1 MLIADWSLQYQ
12 SARGIKVI
20 FYLAFLQ
27 NEEALAKNVVYFRR
41 KYPILP
47 ESKII
52 APYLAQY
59 IKIKQWRPAIWSKY
73 MPLRCFVHKTI
84 NWTFYLHV
92 TK

>member
-27 NEEALAKNVVYFRR
+27 NEEALEKNVVYFRR
-41 KYPILP
+41 KYRIFPG
-47 ESKII
+47 SKII

-59 IKIKQWRPAIWSKY
+59 IKNHEDLAYEASICLSDAWSIK
-73 MPLRCFVHKTI
+73 L
-84 NWTFYLHV
+84 
-92 TK
+92 